1 MNIFIVEDDIDLQN
15 IYEFLLITNGFQV
28 IGKADNGEEAITKY
42 RNFIEKPDII
52 LMDHRMP
59 IKNGIKAT
67 KEIIMMNKNAKI
79 LFASADLKVKKQALL
94 AGAKYFLTKPFSCK
108 QLIQKINLFFIKF

>member
-1 MNIFIVEDDIDLQN
+1 
-15 IYEFLLITNGFQV
+15 
-28 IGKADNGEEAITKY
+28 
-42 RNFIEKPDII
+42 
-52 LMDHRMP
+52 MP